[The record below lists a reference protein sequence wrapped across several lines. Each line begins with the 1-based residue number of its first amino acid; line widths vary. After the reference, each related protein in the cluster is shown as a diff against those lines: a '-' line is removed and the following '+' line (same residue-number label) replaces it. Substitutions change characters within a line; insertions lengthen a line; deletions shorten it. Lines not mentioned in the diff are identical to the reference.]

1 MSHRLLPT
9 LLAIAVA
16 VLFGA
21 VPLRECHAADG
32 GGVVLAGEHAHDGGC
47 CTPSVPTADACPCG
61 HRHAPPPAS
70 PERAP
75 DGGLP
80 SDGHPPCCV
89 DAAASIFAAV
99 AVVALPPAAFVGV
112 VSVASDGAAACDA
125 AGDAREQRTG
135 HGPDPGD
142 GPPDGVVAVVLLR

>member
-21 VPLRECHAADG
+21 VPLRECHAAEG
-32 GGVVLAGEHAHDGGC
+32 GGVVLAGAHAHDGGC
-47 CTPSVPTADACPCG
+47 CAPSAPEADACPCG
-61 HRHAPPPAS
+61 HRHAPETPPG
-70 PERAP
+70 R
-75 DGGLP
+75 
-80 SDGHPPCCV
+80 DGHAPCCV

-99 AVVALPPAAFVGV
+99 AEVALPPAGFAGV
-112 VSVASDGAAACDA
+112 VTVPADLALATDA
-125 AGDAREQRTG
+125 ARVERAGRDG
-135 HGPDPGD
+135 HGPAPGD